1 MTSQGFR
8 GTARPTP
15 QQIFTDLSVALT
27 GFDRAELAGTGL
39 IDTYYDTL
47 LRIIGEREAGQLLRA
62 AAEALETDRKNHNH
76 DALEAQVIDSARFG
90 PVVVSL
96 IKLWYLGTWYPLSG
110 GYHDVNGSTADDVEH
125 VVSAQGYREGLV
137 WAAAGAHP
145 MGAKPP
151 GFGSWA
157 EPPYLSPTL

>member
-1 MTSQGFR
+1 MPN
-8 GTARPTP
+8 GTPPSTP
-15 QQIFTDLSVALT
+15 QQIFTDLSAALT

-39 IDTYYDTL
+39 IGTYYDTL
-47 LRIIGEREAGQLLRA
+47 LRTLGEREAGQLLRV
-62 AAEALETDRKNHNH
+62 AAEALETDRRNH
-76 DALEAQVIDSARFG
+76 DHEALEATVIDSERFG

-96 IKLWYLGTWYPLSG
+96 IKLWYLGTWYPLPG
-110 GYHDVNGSTADDVEH
+110 RYRDVNGSTVDDAEH

-157 EPPYLSPTL
+157 EPPYLPPTL

>member
-1 MTSQGFR
+1 MLNV
-8 GTARPTP
+8 PKE
-15 QQIFTDLSVALT
+15 IFTDLSVVLT

-39 IDTYYDTL
+39 VDTYYDTL
-47 LRIIGEREAGQLLRA
+47 LRIIGEREAGQLFKV
-62 AAEALETDRKNHNH
+62 AAESLAMDRLASGGHAALER
-76 DALEAQVIDSARFG
+76 AVIEAPRFA

-96 IKLWYLGTWYPLSG
+96 IKLWYLGSWYPLSG
-110 GYHDVNGSTADDVEH
+110 DYRDVNGSTADDVEH

-157 EPPYLSPTL
+157 EPPYLPPIS

>member
-1 MTSQGFR
+1 MPND
-8 GTARPTP
+8 APPRPAP
-15 QQIFTDLSVALT
+15 KDIFTDMSVVLT

-47 LRIIGEREAGQLLRA
+47 LRIIGEREAGQLFRVA
-62 AAEALETDRKNHNH
+62 EEALAQDRTTKGH
-76 DALEAQVIDSARFG
+76 SAFEQAVVHAPRFA

-96 IKLWYLGTWYPLSG
+96 IKLWYLGSWYPLPGS
-110 GYHDVNGSTADDVEH
+110 YRDVNGSTADDVEH
-125 VVSAQGYREGLV
+125 VVSDQSYREGLV
-137 WAAAGAHP
+137 WSAAGAHP

-157 EPPYLSPTL
+157 EPPYLPPIS

>member
-1 MTSQGFR
+1 MSDEPRHSLPKDVFI
-8 GTARPTP
+8 A
-15 QQIFTDLSVALT
+15 LSVRLT
-27 GFDRAELAGTGL
+27 GFDQAELAGTGL
-39 IDTYYDTL
+39 VDTYYDTL
-47 LRIIGEREAGQLLRA
+47 LRIIGEREAGQLFRY
-62 AAEALETDRKNHNH
+62 AAEALAADRERH
-76 DALEAQVIDSARFG
+76 DGKDTEFEKAVIGHSRFA
-90 PVVVSL
+90 PVAVSL

-110 GYHDVNGSTADDVEH
+110 DYRDVNGSTADDVEH

-157 EPPYLSPTL
+157 TPPHPHPIS